1 MCAEACIVLNLRA
14 IMPRTFSQRSE
25 YQPSR
30 REPRKTR
37 VSGRLNGIA
46 AAFRFVGTLFARLTP
61 ESQKYAGVTGSRARI
76 NFKSDYQS
84 KAKEITDM
92 SQNFGN
98 NDPQNKGGN
107 KGTTGGSGISAG
119 SGRTDEGTT
128 RDTGATGSS
137 VGGGGSVGGGAA
149 TGGSGAAGGATGGAL
164 STTGGGTG
172 AGTATAREGLAGT
185 AQEYGQKITDAA
197 STAKDYVSDKIS
209 VAGDKLKDLQNVDY
223 RQVAEDAKNYAR
235 EKPGQALLISAA
247 AGFLIGLLLKSS
259 NRR

>member
-1 MCAEACIVLNLRA
+1 
-14 IMPRTFSQRSE
+14 
-25 YQPSR
+25 
-30 REPRKTR
+30 
-37 VSGRLNGIA
+37 
-46 AAFRFVGTLFARLTP
+46 
-61 ESQKYAGVTGSRARI
+61 
-76 NFKSDYQS
+76 
-84 KAKEITDM
+84 M

-98 NDPQNKGGN
+98 NDPKNTGGGN
-107 KGTTGGSGISAG
+107 TGTTGASGISAG

-128 RDTGATGSS
+128 RDTGTS
-137 VGGGGSVGGGAA
+137 GGSVGGGGGSISG
-149 TGGSGAAGGATGGAL
+149 GGSGSTGSGGGAL
-164 STTGGGTG
+164 STTGGGTGGG

-185 AQEYGQKITDAA
+185 AQEYGQKITEAA
-197 STAKDYVSDKIS
+197 STAKDFVSDKIS